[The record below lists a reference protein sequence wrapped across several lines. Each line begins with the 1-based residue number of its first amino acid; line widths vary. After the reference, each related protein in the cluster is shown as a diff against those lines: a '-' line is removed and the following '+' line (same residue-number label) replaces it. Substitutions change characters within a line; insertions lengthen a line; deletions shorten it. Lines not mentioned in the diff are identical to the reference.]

1 MNDLFPGTGRM
12 PTDDDH
18 SVRPTIAQPLT
29 IDPWVAS
36 SLLQKAIRRGD
47 ADLAERAAITL
58 HRLRGNGIWRR
69 FLVIAFEDIGV
80 ASIDAL
86 IKTTAA
92 CTAPSWRT
100 DVAGGDE
107 RVLCLIAR
115 LLAAVPKDRSPD
127 CLISA
132 AQSHPAL
139 EDARRR
145 VGAMT
150 IAQRVDYAAN
160 DTRPLPER
168 AVAAWCASG
177 VEWGAE
183 HRIGRGDLPGLMS
196 ALRHLG
202 VPADLVTATRIAAT
216 RTREPI
222 VVMTPLLWLAA
233 SAAGD
238 HRVVD
243 CPVPPATMIGDIPS
257 YAFDKHTAVGKSA
270 IHRFAHENHAVRDAL
285 AAYVPE
291 YRAKDV
297 ACIAAFHV
305 DAAPVSRRF
314 AWDGSAELE
323 RLGDEAEMM
332 KAGVPRE
339 GVAPLLNVIR
349 DNLDH
354 LNAIRAQLFA
364 PRSERIVRAYRA
376 QGLKITRARR

>member
-1 MNDLFPGTGRM
+1 MIP
-12 PTDDDH
+12 
-18 SVRPTIAQPLT
+18 QPLA
-29 IDPWVAS
+29 IDAFLAS
-36 SLLQKAIRRGD
+36 SLLQKSIRRGD

-69 FLVIAFEDIGV
+69 LLVIAFEDIGI
-80 ASIDAL
+80 ASVDAL

-92 CTAPSWRT
+92 CTAPSWRAN
-100 DVAGGDE
+100 VEGGDE

-115 LLAAVPKDRSPD
+115 LLAEAPKDRSPD
-127 CLISA
+127 HLISA
-132 AQSHPAL
+132 AQSHPEL

-145 VGAMT
+145 VGAMS
-150 IAQRVDYAAN
+150 IAQRVDLAAN

-168 AVAAWCASG
+168 AVAAWFAFGIEQGS
-177 VEWGAE
+177 E
-183 HRIGRGDLPGLMS
+183 HRVGRGDLPGLMS
-196 ALRHLG
+196 AFRHLG

-238 HRVVD
+238 HRIVD
-243 CPVPPATMIGDIPS
+243 CLVPPFTTIGDILPS
-257 YAFDKHTAVGKSA
+257 FVFDKHTALGKAA
-270 IHRFAHENHAVRDAL
+270 IHRFAHENHAVRDML

-291 YRAKDV
+291 HRAKDV

-305 DAAPVSRRF
+305 DAAPVSHRF
-314 AWDGSAELE
+314 DWDGSAELE

-339 GVAPLLNVIR
+339 GIVPLLTVIR
-349 DNLDH
+349 ENLDD
-354 LNAIRAQLFA
+354 LNAIRAKLFSA
-364 PRSERIVRAYRA
+364 ARSQRGSASP
-376 QGLKITRARR
+376 ARSWKRPE

>member
-1 MNDLFPGTGRM
+1 MRDPFSGIGQLESRDLNLFSSPI
-12 PTDDDH
+12 P
-18 SVRPTIAQPLT
+18 QPLAV
-29 IDPWVAS
+29 DPWIAS
-36 SLLQKAIRRGD
+36 SMLQKSIRRGD

-58 HRLRGNGIWRR
+58 HRLRGNGILRR

-92 CTAPSWRT
+92 CTAPSWRANI
-100 DVAGGDE
+100 DGGDE
-107 RVLCLIAR
+107 RVICLLAR
-115 LLAAVPKDRSPD
+115 LLAAVPKERSPD

-132 AQSHPAL
+132 AQSHPEL

-150 IAQRVDYAAN
+150 IGQRVDYAAS

-168 AVAAWCASG
+168 AVAAWFASG
-177 VEWGAE
+177 IEQGSE
-183 HRIGRGDLPGLMS
+183 HRVGRGDLPALMS
-196 ALRHLG
+196 AFRHLG
-202 VPADLVTATRIAAT
+202 VPADLITATRIAAT

-222 VVMTPLLWLAA
+222 TIMTPLLWLAA

-243 CPVPPATMIGDIPS
+243 CSVPPVTMIGDIPS
-257 YAFDKHTAVGKSA
+257 YVFDKHTAVGKAA
-270 IHRFAHENHAVRDAL
+270 IHRFARENHAVRDVL

-297 ACIAAFHV
+297 ACMAAFHV

-314 AWDGSAELE
+314 QWGGSAELE
-323 RLGDEAEMM
+323 RLGVEADML
-332 KAGVPRE
+332 KVGVPHE
-339 GVAPLLNVIR
+339 GIAPLLNVVR
-349 DNLDH
+349 ENLDH
-354 LNAIRAQLFA
+354 LNAIRARLFSA
-364 PRSERIVRAYRA
+364 ARSQRGSASP
-376 QGLKITRARR
+376 ARSWKRTGA

>member
-18 SVRPTIAQPLT
+18 SVRPTIPPPLA

-36 SLLQKAIRRGD
+36 SLLQKSIRRGD

-58 HRLRGNGIWRR
+58 HRFRGNGIWRR
-69 FLVIAFEDIGV
+69 FLVIAFEDVGV
-80 ASIDAL
+80 ASVDAL

-92 CTAPSWRT
+92 CTAPNWRA

-115 LLAAVPKDRSPD
+115 LLAEAPKDRSPD
-127 CLISA
+127 HLISA

-243 CPVPPATMIGDIPS
+243 CSVPPVTMIGDIPS
-257 YAFDKHTAVGKSA
+257 YVFDKHTAVGKAA
-270 IHRFAHENHAVRDAL
+270 IHRFARENHAVRDLL

-314 AWDGSAELE
+314 DWDGSAELE

-332 KAGVPRE
+332 KVGVPRE
-339 GVAPLLNVIR
+339 GIAPLLTAVL

-354 LNAIRAQLFA
+354 LDAIRAELFGGG
-364 PRSERIVRAYRA
+364 RSQRGSASP
-376 QGLKITRARR
+376 ARSWKRTGA

>member
-1 MNDLFPGTGRM
+1 MRDLFSGIGQLESGDRHLFSSPI
-12 PTDDDH
+12 P
-18 SVRPTIAQPLT
+18 QPLAV
-29 IDPWVAS
+29 DPWIAS

-69 FLVIAFEDIGV
+69 LIVIGFEDVGIGSV
-80 ASIDAL
+80 DAL

-92 CTAPSWRT
+92 CTAPNWRAN
-100 DVAGGDE
+100 VEGGDQ
-107 RVLCLIAR
+107 RVLCLVAR
-115 LLAAVPKDRSPD
+115 LLAEAPKDRSPD
-127 CLISA
+127 HLISA

-145 VGAMT
+145 VGAMS
-150 IAQRVDYAAN
+150 ISQRVDYAAN

-202 VPADLVTATRIAAT
+202 VPDDLVTATRIAAT

-243 CPVPPATMIGDIPS
+243 CSVPPVTMIGDIPS
-257 YAFDKHTAVGKSA
+257 FVFDKHTALGKAA
-270 IHRFAHENHAVRDAL
+270 IHRFARENHAVRDLL

-314 AWDGSAELE
+314 DWDGSAELE

-332 KAGVPRE
+332 KVGVPRE
-339 GVAPLLNVIR
+339 GIAPLLTAVL

-354 LNAIRAQLFA
+354 LDAIRAELFGGG
-364 PRSERIVRAYRA
+364 RSQRGSASP
-376 QGLKITRARR
+376 ARSSKRPE